1 MSSKLHKAFVVYLTE
16 NYNVDQKR
24 AADIANGMEY
34 YFQESYMPDV
44 VAMYD
49 LKEG

>member
-1 MSSKLHKAFVVYLTE
+1 MSSKLHKTFVDYLTDK
-16 NYNVDQKR
+16 YDVDQKR

-44 VAMYD
+44 VAMYG